1 MAVES
6 LDQERTGRFI
16 QSIRKELG
24 LTQRQLAEK
33 LMISD
38 KTVSKWEC
46 GSGLPEI
53 SLLMPLCRELGINV
67 NELLSGQRLTAADYQ
82 RKKKKNIMSL
92 MKEREE
98 NVKKIRLSVFTGVSC
113 TATLIIM
120 VLLVGFYAEVIALPV
135 KLLIIAFACLQ
146 FAVGLYVT
154 MAMDREAGYFKCK
167 ACGET
172 FKPSW
177 GAYIM
182 GFHGITWRWL
192 RCPKCG
198 KVTACKHVMSREE
211 PNEQEK

>member
-82 RKKKKNIMSL
+82 RKAEENIM
-92 MKEREE
+92 
-98 NVKKIRLSVFTGVSC
+98 
-113 TATLIIM
+113 
-120 VLLVGFYAEVIALPV
+120 
-135 KLLIIAFACLQ
+135 
-146 FAVGLYVT
+146 YVT

-198 KVTACKHVMSREE
+198 KFTACKHVMSREE
-211 PNEQEK
+211 PDEQEK